1 MTMDKPN
8 GHKKILL
15 LEDDPNLGLVIQ
27 DNLEMRG
34 YDVEL
39 CTNGVAG
46 REQFKKDKYDLCLV
60 DVMMPKKDGFT
71 FARELRAE
79 GENVP
84 IIFLTA
90 RSLKKDRIEGLQIG
104 ADDYV
109 TKPFSME
116 ELLLRIEAVLRRIS
130 PVPPAEEPEM
140 IHLIGEFSFDG
151 NNHLLTFKGKNQKL
165 TTKESDLLRLLC
177 IHKNTILSR
186 DVALKEVWHSDNYFA
201 SRSMD
206 VYISRLRSYLKKGHN
221 IEIVT
226 IHGKGF
232 KLVVTE

>member
-1 MTMDKPN
+1 MATPN
-8 GHKKILL
+8 GQRKILL

-27 DNLEMRG
+27 ENLEMRG
-34 YDVEL
+34 YVVTL
-39 CTNGVAG
+39 CTDGIAG
-46 REQFKKDKYDLCLV
+46 QEQFKKEQYDLCLV

-104 ADDYV
+104 ADDYI

-116 ELLLRIEAVLRRIS
+116 ELLLRIEAVLRRSS
-130 PVPPAEEPEM
+130 PVLAATEAKSVYT
-140 IHLIGEFSFDG
+140 LGGFTFDG
-151 NNHLLTFKGKNQKL
+151 DNQILTFQGKKQKL

-177 IHKNTILSR
+177 MHKNSILPR
-186 DVALKEVWHSDNYFA
+186 DAALKEIWHSDNYFA

-206 VYISRLRSYLKKGHN
+206 VYISRLRSYLKKARN

-226 IHGKGF
+226 VHGKGF
-232 KLVVTE
+232 KLVVME